1 MTTHQASIGGR
12 EQGRPAAQSW
22 HGDASPATRRWLLGL
37 SVAYLIFVVY
47 GSLVPLSFQPMPW
60 ALALD
65 RFSAIP
71 YLQLGIDSR
80 ADWVAN
86 VLLFIPLSFL
96 WATVLW
102 PGRGA
107 GGAAFTAVL
116 VIGAAAVLSV
126 TIEFTQVFFPPRTV
140 SINDIVA
147 ENLGALIGAL
157 IHAWQR
163 QRFCR
168 WMDRLPLIQ
177 GTLALT
183 QHALWVY
190 LLVLFGYGLLP
201 LDLTISPVEIYH
213 KWRQGKV
220 VIVPFT
226 AAYRD
231 TAHRVY
237 DLVTDAL
244 VWLPVA
250 LLWRAS
256 GQRSRSSALGLV
268 VATATLLELLQLL
281 VYSRVTDTTDIVTA
295 AIGALLAG
303 ALNPFGASGPSTDR
317 AAARPLR
324 QASWPWVLAAIGW
337 LGVLALVFWYPFDFH
352 VERGFLRDRVDGLS
366 WVPFNT
372 YYQGSEFRAAT
383 EVLHKT
389 LFLAPLGVLLGGWAR
404 SLSPASS
411 PALVRGCAWSSMLA
425 TALAIEAGQ
434 LLLPGKSADITD
446 VMLELLGA
454 LAGFQCSHWVAQHL
468 GASSPGQVDD
478 RR

>member
-1 MTTHQASIGGR
+1 MTRQASMGGR
-12 EQGRPAAQSW
+12 DQTRMVPRPW
-22 HGDASPATRRWLLGL
+22 LVDASPATRRWLLRL
-37 SVAYLIFVVY
+37 SLAYLLFVIY
-47 GSLVPLSFQPMPW
+47 GSLVPLTFQPVPW
-60 ALALD
+60 SQALD

-96 WATVLW
+96 WSTMLW

-107 GGAAFTAVL
+107 GGAAFAAVL
-116 VIGAAAVLSV
+116 VVGAAAVLSV

-157 IHAWQR
+157 IYAWQR
-163 QRFCR
+163 RRFCR
-168 WMDRLPLIQ
+168 WMDGLPLIQ

-183 QHALWVY
+183 QHALWAY
-190 LLVLFGYGLLP
+190 LLVLFGYSLLP

-213 KWRQGKV
+213 KWREGKV

-237 DLVTDAL
+237 DLLTDAL

-250 LLWRAS
+250 ILWRAS
-256 GQRSRSSALGLV
+256 GPRSRSSALGFV
-268 VATATLLELLQLL
+268 VASATLLELLQLL

-295 AIGALLAG
+295 AIGALVGGAFNLVG
-303 ALNPFGASGPSTDR
+303 ALGPSTNR
-317 AAARPLR
+317 PVAHPLHPAA
-324 QASWPWVLAAIGW
+324 WPWVLAVIAW

-352 VERGFLRDRVDGLS
+352 FERVFLRDRVDSLS

-372 YYQGSEFRAAT
+372 FYQGSEFRAAT

-389 LFLAPLGVLLGGWAR
+389 LFLAPLGVLLGRWAR
-404 SLSPASS
+404 CLTPARS
-411 PALVRGCAWSSMLA
+411 PALVRAFAWSLMLA
-425 TALAIEAGQ
+425 TSLAIEAGQ
-434 LLLPGKSADITD
+434 LLLPGKSADLTD
-446 VMLELLGA
+446 VMLEFLGA
-454 LAGFQCSHWVAQHL
+454 LAGFQLSSWVPRRL
-468 GASSPGQVDD
+468 GASSGQADEK
-478 RR
+478 R